1 MRPRQAS
8 RRGFTLLEV
17 MIVVGIAALILAIS
31 VPFVQRTFKR
41 DAVYKAV
48 HVVEDAIMN
57 ARSTAI
63 FNNSATDL
71 IIRPEDRSFSVQAN
85 VAPPPAS
92 SLMNQGMNPDW
103 DAVEG
108 DPDGRGPVSGQ
119 GQGQRGKARDF
130 SRHAPKPFSG
140 SLEED
145 VTIELL
151 DVNFQ
156 EYRDREEARVRFH
169 PNGTSDEFTIVM
181 KIGATAVRK
190 ITLDVV
196 TSLPTLETLR

>member
-1 MRPRQAS
+1 MLPRPARC
-8 RRGFTLLEV
+8 RGFTLLEV

-48 HVVEDAIMN
+48 HVVEDAILN
-57 ARSTAI
+57 ARATAI

-71 IIRPEDRSFSVQAN
+71 VIRPEDRSLSVRAN

-92 SLMNQGMNPDW
+92 SLMNQNRGLNPGGDTW
-103 DAVEG
+103 DG
-108 DPDGRGPVSGQ
+108 DPDGRGPTPE
-119 GQGQRGKARDF
+119 QRGRARDF

-140 SLEED
+140 SLEDD

-156 EYRDREEARVRFH
+156 EFKDREEAHVRFH

-196 TSLPTLETLR
+196 TALPTLETLR